1 MASDRFGYPLTTASE
16 EAAKHY
22 VRAVDCM
29 LSANFGAADA
39 LDAAL
44 RADPDFALARAAKA
58 RWLQLYMRISEAQA
72 EAAAAR
78 ALRDRLTPREA
89 RHVEIIALAVDGAGP
104 KALALLD
111 QHLADYPRDALPL
124 SLALGVFGLLGF
136 SGRRDHRDAEL
147 AMLKRIAPHWGED
160 WFFLTFHGWARIESG
175 DVAAGLAE
183 VERSLS
189 LNPRNA
195 WGAHALA
202 HGYHEAGDAEAGATF
217 VAGWLPTY
225 DRRSQLHGHLSWHHA
240 LFELERG
247 NAARA
252 HEVYADAIR
261 LAVVHAPPVIK
272 LADPAAYL
280 WRRQIYGDAASISED
295 RLGEDWPR
303 EDWPEVAE
311 YARQTFPRAGM
322 HFADLHAVLA
332 DAAVGNMA
340 AARQRIAEARERLSS
355 GRLPQGEVVPVLGEG
370 IVAFARGD
378 YAAAADLIGPMLP
391 EVVRVGGS
399 HAQRELFEDTY
410 IVACLR
416 AGRDEA
422 AREQLT
428 ERLARRPSM
437 RDRRWLASIE

>member
-16 EAAKHY
+16 EAAEHY
-22 VRAVDCM
+22 RSAVESM
-29 LSANFGAADA
+29 LSANYGAAEA

-58 RWLQLYMRISEAQA
+58 RLLQLYLRIPEARA

-104 KALALLD
+104 QALALLD
-111 QHLADYPRDALPL
+111 QHLADHPRDAMPL

-136 SGRRDHRDAEL
+136 SGRRDHREAEL
-147 AMLKRIAPHWGED
+147 AMLQRLAPHWGED
-160 WFFLTFHGWARIESG
+160 WYFLTFLGWARIETG
-175 DVAAGLAE
+175 DVAAGIAE

-202 HGYHEAGDAEAGATF
+202 HGHYEAGEAEAGA
-217 VAGWLPTY
+217 AHAAAWLSEY
-225 DRRSQLHGHLSWHHA
+225 DRRSQLHGHLSWHLA
-240 LFELERG
+240 LFELARDDP
-247 NAARA
+247 ARA
-252 HEVYADAIR
+252 HEIYADAIR
-261 LAVVHAPPVIK
+261 PSVTHAPQVIR

-280 WRRQIYGDAASISED
+280 WRRRIYAEAAPLGD
-295 RLGEDWPR
+295 DWH
-303 EDWPEVAE
+303 EVAE

-322 HFADLHAVLA
+322 HFADLHAMLA
-332 DAAVGNMA
+332 DAAIGDTA
-340 AARQRIAEARERLSS
+340 AAQRRVAEVRERLSS

-378 YAAAADLIGPMLP
+378 YAAAADVIGPMLP
-391 EVVRVGGS
+391 EVARIGGS

-416 AGRDEA
+416 AGRREA
-422 AREQLT
+422 AREQLA
-428 ERLARRPSM
+428 ERLARRPSV
-437 RDRRWLASIE
+437 RDRRWLASLG

>member
-22 VRAVDCM
+22 GRAVECM
-29 LSANFGAADA
+29 LSANFGVADA

-44 RADPDFALARAAKA
+44 HADPDFALARAAKA
-58 RWLQLYMRISEAQA
+58 RWLQLYLRISEAKA

-78 ALRDRLTPREA
+78 ALRNRLTPREA
-89 RHVEIIALAVDGAGP
+89 RHVEIIARAVDGAGP
-104 KALALLD
+104 QALALLD
-111 QHLADYPRDALPL
+111 EHLAEYPRDAVPL

-136 SGRRDHRDAEL
+136 SGRRDHREAEL
-147 AMLKRIAPHWGED
+147 AMLQRLAPHWGQD
-160 WFFLTFHGWARIESG
+160 WFFLTFLGWARIESSD
-175 DVAAGLAE
+175 DVAAGIAE

-202 HGYHEAGDAEAGATF
+202 HGYYEAGDAEAGAGF
-217 VAGWLPTY
+217 VAGWLPEY
-225 DRRSQLHGHLSWHHA
+225 DRRSQLHGHLSWHLA
-240 LFELERG
+240 LCELARG
-247 NAARA
+247 NSARA
-252 HEVYADAIR
+252 NEIYAAAIR
-261 LAVVHAPPVIK
+261 IAVTHAPQVIK
-272 LADPAAYL
+272 LADPAAFL
-280 WRRQIYGDAASISED
+280 WRSQIYNETAPVGD
-295 RLGEDWPR
+295 DWH
-303 EDWPEVAE
+303 EVAE

-332 DAAVGNMA
+332 NAAIGDTA
-340 AARQRIAEARERLSS
+340 AAQQRIAEARDRLLS

-370 IVAFARGD
+370 IVAFSRGD

-391 EVVRVGGS
+391 EVVRIGGS
-399 HAQRELFEDTY
+399 GAQRELFEDTY

-422 AREQLT
+422 ARERLMH
-428 ERLARRPSM
+428 RLARRPSA
-437 RDRRWLASIE
+437 RDRRWLASLG